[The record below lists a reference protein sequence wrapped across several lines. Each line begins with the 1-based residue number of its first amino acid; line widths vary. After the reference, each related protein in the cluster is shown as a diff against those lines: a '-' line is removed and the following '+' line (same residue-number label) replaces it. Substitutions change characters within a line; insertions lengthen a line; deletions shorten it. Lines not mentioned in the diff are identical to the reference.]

1 MTHERACSFFVR
13 FRHRGTA
20 TMRFALS
27 VLTLA
32 DFARTSVS
40 AFSLQTRPG
49 GGFASVANI
58 DEKASR
64 QIYPFTEWAEMAAG
78 VQQADGFE
86 LTSNDGEDYY
96 AMTRANIPAG
106 SPVLFVPNNVLIS
119 SFGAAQEFGQGL
131 QMAEQQLSQAGIGF
145 QIPLFRVF
153 VKILAEY
160 EKGDESPFFKW
171 LDSLPRQFYN
181 GASMTYA
188 CFDALLPYV
197 AWLSMTERTNSVNF
211 QKAVQNVFFLNE
223 DTTSDKDLLKWAYCV
238 AVSRSIEINGERV
251 IAPMADYV
259 RTTLYACMFNI
270 AVCHLFTDSL
280 CTIPIAVQPR
290 NRDGGRS

>member
-1 MTHERACSFFVR
+1 
-13 FRHRGTA
+13 
-20 TMRFALS
+20 MRFSLS
-27 VLTLA
+27 LLT
-32 DFARTSVS
+32 FAAFAVTAVS
-40 AFSLQTRPG
+40 AFSSQLRPG

-64 QIYPFTEWAEMAAG
+64 QFYPFTEWAEMSG

-86 LTSNDGEDYY
+86 ITSNDGEDYF

-106 SPVLFVPNNVLIS
+106 SPVLYVPNQMLIS

-131 QMAEQQLSQAGIGF
+131 QMAEQKLAEAGIGY
-145 QIPLFRVF
+145 QVPLFRVF

-171 LDSLPRQFYN
+171 LDALPRQFYN

-211 QKAVQNVFFLNE
+211 QKAIQNVFFLSE

-238 AVSRSIEINGERV
+238 AVTRSIEFNGERV

-259 RTTLYACMFNI
+259 SRKLWQTVA
-270 AVCHLFTDSL
+270 
-280 CTIPIAVQPR
+280 
-290 NRDGGRS
+290 

>member
-1 MTHERACSFFVR
+1 MTHELHAHFCSFSPPTVPP
-13 FRHRGTA
+13 

-32 DFARTSVS
+32 AFARTSVS

-64 QIYPFTEWAEMAAG
+64 QIYPFTEWAEMAG

-106 SPVLFVPNNVLIS
+106 SPVLFVPNNMLIS

-131 QMAEQQLSQAGIGF
+131 QQAEQQLAQAGIGY

-211 QKAVQNVFFLNE
+211 QKAIQNVFFLNE

-238 AVSRSIEINGERV
+238 AVSRSIDINGERV

-259 RTTLYACMFNI
+259 STSTGMHDVFRRKLI
-270 AVCHLFTDSL
+270 
-280 CTIPIAVQPR
+280 
-290 NRDGGRS
+290 